1 MKKIQNHILALT
13 LACIPAFSGAQQWRT
28 EKLNRN
34 VVAIPQ
40 NASGTN
46 YLISWRMLD
55 TDDDYTTFDV
65 MKDGEII
72 RSDINSSTNYLDTKG
87 SSSSSYRI
95 ITKQHGEPT
104 DTTEAITPWKDVFMQ
119 VHLDRPADGT
129 FHDVSYYYSPNDCS
143 VADVDAD
150 GEYEIVVKWNP
161 SAEADNSQGGFT
173 GPTIFDC
180 YKMDGTKLW
189 RIDMGHNIR
198 SGAHYVPFLFYDF
211 DGDGKAEFIVKTAPG
226 TIDGTGRYVSEAATD
241 EKIRQTDNTKE
252 HLNAGGQVM
261 TGPEFLTVFDGMTGQ
276 AIHTVYYNPNR
287 GCFVGGA
294 PESRTDIWG
303 DDYGNRSE
311 RYLATVAYLDGPQG
325 KASAVMCRGYYT
337 RAYLWAVDFD
347 GKTLSTRWRHA
358 SLSKK
363 TVMTTGSDQTKEIR
377 EHDQATYP
385 EAEIFTAYGQGNH
398 NLTVGDVDQDGYDE
412 IIYGSAAI
420 DHDGSLLWTTGL
432 CHGDAIH
439 MGDLMP
445 DRPGLEVFQIHEDPP
460 YGMHICDAAT
470 GELLIHKT
478 GQGDTGRGMAA
489 DVMDHRGYE
498 Y

>member
-13 LACIPAFSGAQQWRT
+13 LACIPAISGAQQWRT

-95 ITKQHGEPT
+95 ITKQHGEPI
-104 DTTEAITPWKDVFMQ
+104 DTTETITPWKDVFMQ

-261 TGPEFLTVFDGMTGQ
+261 TGPEFLTVFDGITGQ

-337 RAYLWAVDFD
+337 RAYLWAVDF
-347 GKTLSTRWRHA
+347 
-358 SLSKK
+358 
-363 TVMTTGSDQTKEIR
+363 VMVKPS
-377 EHDQATYP
+377 A
-385 EAEIFTAYGQGNH
+385 
-398 NLTVGDVDQDGYDE
+398 QDGV
-412 IIYGSAAI
+412 
-420 DHDGSLLWTTGL
+420 
-432 CHGDAIH
+432 
-439 MGDLMP
+439 MP
-445 DRPGLEVFQIHEDPP
+445 VFRKRQS
-460 YGMHICDAAT
+460 
-470 GELLIHKT
+470 
-478 GQGDTGRGMAA
+478 
-489 DVMDHRGYE
+489 
-498 Y
+498 